1 MKNSNLDTL
10 VQMQTR
16 LKREL
21 LYKAEDMPGN
31 AWWACAGEAAGS
43 LHTVMADRKRSKAI
57 LDLIGKWFA
66 GDFPPPNGLVNTEDK
81 TLRWVSGA
89 LQPVAKSSCNKC
101 YTHLP
106 VRLAWKPSDDTLLK
120 LRAFLC
126 TTFAGRDDARAVDE
140 SMEVLALDGQP
151 LPHKMIIFLSN
162 GGNGK
167 SAKSKLRANFFG
179 GSHRFAGSKVFQQ
192 EEEFRKQGRQFAQ
205 AKCITIQECQA
216 GKFLQE
222 SDFKNF
228 VSGGRSP
235 CRPNFGI
242 ETVYISGPCCAKY
255 WELNPNLPAING
267 DPTDVKS
274 LWSFVRRLIV
284 LVLESEFVTSS
295 DGTSVDDRIFV
306 EDPSLESFLEGQEAR
321 YAYVKY
327 ILLPRRIKYTRD
339 ELLNT
344 VMQPGPRILQ
354 DTLNFVRKMANGG
367 LRDAEPQQEGGVAGA
382 VNGPSRSNS
391 ELLVCQV
398 HEASAGLT
406 KITETFLQKL
416 TCIPGLF
423 VKESKKGKPTRIQNF
438 RNAVE
443 EFPYLFKPTPDKGF
457 TRLNI
462 DVQKFTNLLD
472 KCDHSCFGCWHEWG
486 SAWDVRSNVRRLFY
500 DNADPE
506 SEEAALDMGEIVESE
521 AVEMLEV
528 VAVFAHTQPNR
539 WTAGRTCWLRTFPGS
554 SKKVRRKET
563 TCLCVSS
570 TIASTA
576 SLVASTPWG
585 RHCRTRPKRLA
596 QLPWTASHMHSTHA
610 IVSRR
615 FSWTCW
621 GATPKARRS
630 EGSARGGRRVPMRES
645 ARGNPCR
652 RIRTVEFG
660 GSAFLARERD
670 CSMLWMLRRR
680 RPVCPARKP
689 SFWTRAEA
697 LAPAARDPKVPF
709 TSPKRFTS
717 NYTAW
722 RDFMGE
728 YLDVDAVLA
737 KKSISRIFGL
747 GMPES
752 DVLFL
757 WSLASDVAQ
766 AAHLVLQTPDNR
778 NLQGMFSDRA
788 HPRATRFSTQRRK
801 SRTSCLPR

>member
-43 LHTVMADRKRSKAI
+43 LHTVMTDRKRSKAI

-140 SMEVLALDGQP
+140 SMEVVALDGQP
-151 LPHKMIIFLSN
+151 LPRKMISFLSN
-162 GGNGK
+162 GGNGE
-167 SAKSKLRANFFG
+167 SAKSKLRANVFG
-179 GSHRFAGSKVFQQ
+179 GSHRFAGSNVFQQ

-228 VSGGRSP
+228 VSGGHSP

-242 ETVYISGPCCAKY
+242 ETVYISWPCCAKY

-267 DPTDVKS
+267 DPNDVKS
-274 LWSFVRRLIV
+274 RWYFVRRLIV

-438 RNAVE
+438 RNAVD

-462 DVQKFTNLLD
+462 DVQKFTNLLG
-472 KCDHSCFGCWHEWG
+472 KCGHSCFGCWHEWG
-486 SAWDVRSNVRRLFY
+486 SA
-500 DNADPE
+500 
-506 SEEAALDMGEIVESE
+506 
-521 AVEMLEV
+521 
-528 VAVFAHTQPNR
+528 
-539 WTAGRTCWLRTFPGS
+539 
-554 SKKVRRKET
+554 
-563 TCLCVSS
+563 
-570 TIASTA
+570 
-576 SLVASTPWG
+576 
-585 RHCRTRPKRLA
+585 
-596 QLPWTASHMHSTHA
+596 
-610 IVSRR
+610 
-615 FSWTCW
+615 
-621 GATPKARRS
+621 
-630 EGSARGGRRVPMRES
+630 
-645 ARGNPCR
+645 
-652 RIRTVEFG
+652 
-660 GSAFLARERD
+660 
-670 CSMLWMLRRR
+670 
-680 RPVCPARKP
+680 
-689 SFWTRAEA
+689 
-697 LAPAARDPKVPF
+697 
-709 TSPKRFTS
+709 
-717 NYTAW
+717 
-722 RDFMGE
+722 
-728 YLDVDAVLA
+728 
-737 KKSISRIFGL
+737 
-747 GMPES
+747 
-752 DVLFL
+752 
-757 WSLASDVAQ
+757 
-766 AAHLVLQTPDNR
+766 
-778 NLQGMFSDRA
+778 
-788 HPRATRFSTQRRK
+788 
-801 SRTSCLPR
+801 